1 MHVSNNEVGKV
12 INHVSTKWKMFGEN
26 IDAMEVHN
34 GMDYI
39 FSLI

>member
-1 MHVSNNEVGKV
+1 MNVSNNEVRKV
-12 INHVSTKWKMFGEN
+12 INHVSAMWKMFGEN

-34 GMDYI
+34 TMDYI